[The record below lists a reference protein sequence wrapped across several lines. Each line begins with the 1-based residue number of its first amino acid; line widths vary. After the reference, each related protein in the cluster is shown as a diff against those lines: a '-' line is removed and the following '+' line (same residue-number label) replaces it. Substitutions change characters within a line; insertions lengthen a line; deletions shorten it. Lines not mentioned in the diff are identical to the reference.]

1 MEKGLWLSEHVQ
13 KWFTKF
19 RARDFLLDNVS
30 WSSRPVEVDGD
41 QIKILTENNQR
52 YTTQKINLHTENIQ
66 IKYRKSFVSA
76 KLC

>member
-19 RARDFLLDNVS
+19 HARDFLLDNVS